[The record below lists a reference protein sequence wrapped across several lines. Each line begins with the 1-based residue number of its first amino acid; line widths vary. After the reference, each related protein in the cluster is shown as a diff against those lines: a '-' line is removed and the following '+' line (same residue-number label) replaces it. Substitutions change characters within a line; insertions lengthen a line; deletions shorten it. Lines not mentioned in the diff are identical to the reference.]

1 MPVFNARGSLPSCLQ
16 SIFAQSFEDWE
27 LIAVDD
33 GSGDGSAEM
42 LHEAARNDNR
52 VRPVFVEHGGIA
64 AALNAGMSHCA
75 GEWVARMDSDDRM
88 MPHRLEMQLDLAR
101 SNTDIA
107 ICGGLVRHC
116 FDESAIPNTTGMLRF
131 ITWVNSLVTPE
142 QIAREMFVDCP
153 IPHPTFFLRSSLLR
167 ESGGYTSEL
176 LPEDYDLVLRLH
188 SRGASFAKV
197 PEVVLDWADRP
208 DRATRTQ
215 RAYSPSTFS
224 LLKVR
229 HIGKLHLSAGRAFYL
244 WGAGEVGKR
253 FLRALQQQSYQPAAL
268 IDLDP
273 RKIGQNIYGCPV
285 WSTED
290 LAGHWTGDS
299 LVICAVGAPGARE
312 DIRAWMRAHARTEI
326 RDYLFAA

>member
-1 MPVFNARGSLPSCLQ
+1 MPVFNAQPTLSACLD

-27 LIAVDD
+27 LVAVDD
-33 GSGDGSAEM
+33 GSGDASAEI
-42 LHEAARNDNR
+42 LRDAARADNR
-52 VRPVFVEHGGIA
+52 VRPVFAEHAGIA
-64 AALNAGMSHCA
+64 AALNAGIAQCR

-88 MPHRLEMQLDLAR
+88 MPHRLELQLALAR

-116 FDESAIPNTTGMLRF
+116 FDESALPNTTGMLRF
-131 ITWVNSLVTPE
+131 ITWVNSLVTPQ
-142 QIAREMFVDCP
+142 QISREMFVDCP

-167 ESGGYTSEL
+167 EMGGYTSEL

-188 SRGASFAKV
+188 SRGAGFAKV

-215 RAYSPSTFS
+215 PAYSPSAF
-224 LLKVR
+224 LQLKVR
-229 HIGKLHLSAGRAFYL
+229 HIAQLHLSGGRSFYL

-253 FLRALQQQSYQPAAL
+253 FLRALRAGAPPAAL

-273 RKIGQNIYGCPV
+273 RKIGLSRYTDAG
-285 WSTED
+285 WSTRTSPGTGRET
-290 LAGHWTGDS
+290 HW
-299 LVICAVGAPGARE
+299 
-312 DIRAWMRAHARTEI
+312 
-326 RDYLFAA
+326 